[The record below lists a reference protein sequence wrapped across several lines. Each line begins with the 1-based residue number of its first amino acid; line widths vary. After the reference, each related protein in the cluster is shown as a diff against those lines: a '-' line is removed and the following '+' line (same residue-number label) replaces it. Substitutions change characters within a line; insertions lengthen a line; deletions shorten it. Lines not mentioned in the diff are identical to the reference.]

1 MREKEREMVG
11 ISMVKQKIRTHRRK
25 EKQKALGKN
34 IDEEEE
40 VKLS

>member
-11 ISMVKQKIRTHRRK
+11 VRMVKQKSRTHRRK

-34 IDEEEE
+34 IEEEKE